1 MPFVVLN
8 RHMRFDIIT
17 IFPKIFD
24 SYFNESLF
32 KRAQKNKILKIFAHN
47 LRDFT
52 LDKHRK
58 VDDSPYGGGPGM
70 VLKFEP
76 ISKAVSSIKCPASGE
91 ARHGRQVSGNPD
103 AKWSGFRP
111 KRWGEKKTRVILF
124 STRGKKFNEKVA
136 QRLAKY
142 DQLIFICGRYEGVD
156 ERVAKYI
163 VDEEISIGDYIVSG
177 GELPAM
183 VVIDA
188 VSRKLKG
195 FLGKHESLEEVKG
208 SYPVYT
214 RPEAW
219 TIKGKRLRVPGVLLN
234 GNHKEINAWR
244 RRAGGKRLLS

>member
-1 MPFVVLN
+1 
-8 RHMRFDIIT
+8 MRFDIIT

-32 KRAQKNKILKIFAHN
+32 KRARKNKILEIYAHS

-52 LDKHRK
+52 LDKHRR

-76 ISKAVSSIKCPASGE
+76 IAKAVLSIKY
-91 ARHGRQVSGNPD
+91 QVS
-103 AKWSGFRP
+103 R
-111 KRWGEKKTRVILF
+111 KKGKKKKVRVILF
-124 STRGKKFNEKVA
+124 STRGKKFNETSA
-136 QRLAKY
+136 QRLSKY

-156 ERVAKYI
+156 ERVAKYLA
-163 VDEEISIGDYIVSG
+163 DEELSIGDYVVSG

-195 FLGKHESLEEVKG
+195 FLGKQGSLEEIKG

-214 RPEAW
+214 RPAV
-219 TIKGKRLRVPGVLLN
+219 IKLGKKNLKVPKVLL
-234 GNHKEINAWR
+234 GGHHQEIVKWR
-244 RRAGGKRLLS
+244 SR